1 MKSKSGFCVLGG
13 LVAVLLL
20 AAGCGSDTEA
30 AGAPQSDATSAADP
44 GVARA
49 KAVVDRLSEL
59 PKSIGITEPVQG
71 TIPAGKRIVYVPLNV
86 PAATENI
93 KFLKAAADELDWEVE
108 MVSGGLAPEEFKA
121 ALAQVLKD
129 RPDGVFTAGI
139 PAAVVTQEL
148 QGFAD
153 ATIPVVML
161 GTGLDGVVDPPVLA
175 NIYAHAPQEESGT
188 YNADWVI
195 ADSGGAA
202 HIVYYDFTAVETVAA
217 VGKGF
222 ARTIAADCPK
232 CTIEN
237 VDVNGAD
244 IGTNLP
250 GQIVG
255 YLRAHPETNYVAL
268 AFSDLAIGVPGALAD
283 AGISPD
289 KVRIVGANPGPGN
302 RVNIAAGNYE
312 QAAVSFPKY
321 ENMWRVIDIFA
332 RHFTGDDIAPSVDA
346 PYPYFMFTADNVKAW
361 GGKPEDEWAIV
372 PDYREQYLA
381 LWGR

>member
-1 MKSKSGFCVLGG
+1 MKSKTCFSVLAS
-13 LVAVLLL
+13 LSVLMVL
-20 AAGCGSDTEA
+20 ASGCGANDEPTVA
-30 AGAPQSDATSAADP
+30 RGPDGASAADP

-49 KAVVDRLSEL
+49 KAVIDRLSAL
-59 PKSIGITEPVQG
+59 PKSIGITDPVNG
-71 TIPAGKRIVYVPLNV
+71 TIPVDKRIVYVPLNV

-93 KFLKAAADELDWEVE
+93 QFLEDAGDELGWQVD
-108 MVSGGLAPEEFKA
+108 MVSGGLTPEDFKA

-129 RPDGVFTAGI
+129 APDGVFTAGI
-139 PAAVVTQEL
+139 PAAIVTQEL
-148 QGFAD
+148 EGFRA
-153 ATIPVVML
+153 AEIPVVML
-161 GTGLDGVVDPPVLA
+161 GTGSEGVDNPPVLA
-175 NIYAHAPQEESGT
+175 NLYAHAPQEESGT

-195 ADSGGAA
+195 ADSAGSAN
-202 HIVYYDFTAVETVAA
+202 IVYYDFTTVETVAA

-222 ARTIAADCPK
+222 AKTIEADCPQ

-237 VDVNGAD
+237 IDVNGAD

-250 GQIVG
+250 GQIVS

-268 AFSDLAIGVPGALAD
+268 AFSDLAIGVPGALTD
-283 AGISPD
+283 AGIASD
-289 KVRIVGANPGPGN
+289 KVRIIGANPGPGN

-312 QAAVSFPKY
+312 QAAVSFPKQ

-346 PYPYFMFTADNVKAW
+346 PYPYFMFTSDNVDAW
-361 GGKPEDEWAIV
+361 GGKPEDEWPIV